1 MSKKHGVSLS
11 VSNLFLYCL
20 LLVFSRVVYANPMLK
35 SGEYIEAGG
44 SGNLLISH
52 EPNVKLTFSMEIIRV
67 NGHSCSLEG
76 EILDGRS
83 ILISDDQAND
93 SCVVMFTPT
102 SDGIDV
108 NAEDYNNC
116 RSYCG
121 ARADLSGTLTFLRP
135 AAGCDASSLASSLEK
150 FKRFYE
156 GKAFGK
162 AQKVLAP
169 LLANCKKTLGWL
181 EEGQIRNDLA
191 ITQYHLGHPIDCLK
205 TLEPLA
211 VNAASLDEEL
221 NLAPSDAFDYL
232 PILHAA
238 RTNLRLCKRGGVGN
252 P

>member
-1 MSKKHGVSLS
+1 MSKKYGVPLKVFSP
-11 VSNLFLYCL
+11 LFYCL

-44 SGNLLISH
+44 SGNLVISRV
-52 EPNVKLTFSMEIIRV
+52 PNMNLTFSMEIVRV
-67 NGHSCSLEG
+67 NGHRCSLEG
-76 EILDGRS
+76 EIQDGRS
-83 ILISDDQAND
+83 ILIADDNVND

-102 SDGIDV
+102 SDGINV

-116 RSYCG
+116 RSHCG
-121 ARADLSGTLTFLRP
+121 ARADLSETLTFLRP

-150 FKRFYE
+150 FKRLYD
-156 GKAFGK
+156 GKAFSK
-162 AQKVLAP
+162 AQAVLAP

-191 ITQYHLGHPIDCLK
+191 ITQYHLGHSIDCLK
-205 TLEPLA
+205 TLEPLSE
-211 VNAASLDEEL
+211 NAASLDEEIYL
-221 NLAPSDAFDYL
+221 EPSDAFDYL

-238 RTNLRLCKRGGVGN
+238 RTNLRLCKRGGADH